1 MTSSKHQYHPIL
13 SPIFFIEL
21 LVALSLFLA
30 VCGIQ
35 LTHKLGAF
43 EAVHLMVAALLSM
56 PLYLFRLWLYK
67 RQPGPPTVGITLLL
81 GLAIALLALIEAHT
95 ALKTINTLC
104 FALLMVALVV
114 PPRFQ
119 PESSH

>member
-35 LTHKLGAF
+35 LTHDLDAF
-43 EAVHLMVAALLSM
+43 EAVHLMVAALFSI

-67 RQPGPPTVGITLLL
+67 RQPQAVMRHRPHNSRYRYV
-81 GLAIALLALIEAHT
+81 
-95 ALKTINTLC
+95 KTFISNYL
-104 FALLMVALVV
+104 
-114 PPRFQ
+114 
-119 PESSH
+119 